1 MRPPSLSL
9 SRRVFLLLLLAA
21 GVSLA
26 PGVTPWTKLEASEPP
41 TLNAAV
47 RGEVLER
54 LAELIEERYVYPDK
68 AAEIAGKLRA
78 AAAADRWREHQDA
91 RSFAGALSQELRQY
105 DGHFGVSW
113 RPPEFWQGR
122 TQEATPEEQKAN
134 QARRLRG
141 AQRRNF
147 GFYAT
152 QRLDGNIGYLDL
164 RGFMPVE
171 VAAEVATAAMG
182 TLANSAAVIIDLRRN
197 GGGDPAMV
205 QLLCSYFFAADSPVH
220 LNSLYWRE
228 GEVTNQF
235 WTLPYVP
242 GKRLPEVPLYIL
254 TSRRTASAAEEFSY
268 NMQTRERATLVGE
281 TTAGG
286 ANPGGFLEAVQ
297 GFGIFVSTG
306 AAVNPVTGTNWEGTG
321 VEPDVPVPAEQA
333 LLHAQILAA
342 EQLAVSAREED
353 EEVYAGVLE
362 RVAAALRAELE
373 PIAVAA
379 ADLEQLVGTY
389 GNRRVWLEGDTLYLR
404 YRERSTYQLLPLGD
418 DKFHQIGTEGFVLTF
433 ERATGGRDTK
443 LIETHPGGRREVA
456 VRATSAAAE
465 G

>member
-1 MRPPSLSL
+1 MRPYSLTSN
-9 SRRVFLLLLLAA
+9 RRVVLFLLLVA
-21 GVSLA
+21 GISLA
-26 PGVTPWTKLEASEPP
+26 PGATPWTRSEASEPP
-41 TLNAAV
+41 ALSAAL

-68 AAEIAGKLRA
+68 AAEIAGELRA
-78 AAAADRWREHQDA
+78 AATTDRWHEHQDV
-91 RSFAGALSQELRQY
+91 RSFSGALSQELRQY

-113 RPPEFWQGR
+113 RPPEYWQGR

-134 QARRLRG
+134 QARRLRS

-147 GFYAT
+147 GFYAI

-164 RGFMPVE
+164 RGFLPVE

-242 GKRLPEVPLYIL
+242 GKRLPEVPLYVL

-268 NMQTRERATLVGE
+268 NMQTRERATLIGE

-321 VEPDVPVPAEQA
+321 VEPDIAVPAEQA
-333 LLHAQILAA
+333 LLRAHLLAA
-342 EQLAVSAREED
+342 EQLAANVREE
-353 EEVYAGVLE
+353 EEVYAGVLD

-373 PIAVAA
+373 PVVIAA
-379 ADLEQLVGTY
+379 AELEQLVGTY
-389 GNRRVWLEGDTLYLR
+389 GKRRVWLEGDTLYLR
-404 YRERSTYQLLPLGD
+404 FRERSTYQLLPLAED
-418 DKFHQIGTEGFVLTF
+418 RFHQIGSEGFVLIF
-433 ERATGGRDTK
+433 ERATDGRGTK
-443 LIETHPGGRREVA
+443 LIETHPGGMREVA
-456 VRATSAAAE
+456 IRETSLAAE
-465 G
+465 S